1 MITELKHSNDN
12 DVIIELDFQAPRGA
26 ITPQNAWLICE
37 AVPNDAAIDFY
48 ECTEC
53 GEQHMRILLPPEY
66 SGKFADRLEFEDLQ
80 YLAH

>member
-12 DVIIELDFQAPRGA
+12 DVIIEFDFKLHEGPLLLKTHGLSVKLCQMMQRS
-26 ITPQNAWLICE
+26 IST
-37 AVPNDAAIDFY
+37 

-66 SGKFADRLEFEDLQ
+66 SGKFTDRLEFEDLQ